1 MTVQYILKEEITCCF
16 FFKLDRQKFLS
27 KKSTIMKLF
36 SINQIVKT
44 WVNEYETYNIT
55 SLLRNTLIL
64 FKLKLERLHK
74 FPTHTPT

>member
-1 MTVQYILKEEITCCF
+1 
-16 FFKLDRQKFLS
+16 
-27 KKSTIMKLF
+27 MKLF

-44 WVNEYETYNIT
+44 WVNENETYNIT

-74 FPTHTPT
+74 FAKLHTHFNKINVSVNMQLLCYKFSV